1 MTKKSLNEKEVEQF
15 LLLNPDF
22 LSKNSHIL
30 NTLEIVHETGGAVS
44 LIQKQVEL
52 LRENYNSTSNN
63 LLGLIEIAKNN
74 ESIFLRT
81 KDLILDLILCKNS
94 IDIISLTE
102 RRFEGKFQADKCK
115 LLFFRENLNLPKGRI
130 IAPKEAHGVFGKKY
144 NAVDIYCGS
153 INKKESDYIF
163 KKKSGIVEC
172 ILVPIKSPDC
182 PGLLALGSKKEGVY
196 SNDYDSM
203 FLEFVAQVL
212 ANLIERNNY

>member
-30 NTLEIVHETGGAVS
+30 NALEIVHETGGAVS

-74 ESIFLRT
+74 ENIFIRT
-81 KDLILDLILCKNS
+81 KELILDLILCKNS
-94 IDIISLTE
+94 TDIISLTE
-102 RRFEGKFQADKCK
+102 RRFEKTFQADKCK
-115 LLFFRENLNLPKGRI
+115 LIFFRENTNLPKGRI
-130 IAPKEAHGVFGKKY
+130 VNPKEAHRVFGKKY
-144 NAVDIYCGS
+144 NAADIYCGP
-153 INKKESDYIF
+153 INKKEC
-163 KKKSGIVEC
+163 V
-172 ILVPIKSPDC
+172 LVPIKNQDC
-182 PGLLALGSKKEGVY
+182 PGLLALGSKKHGTY
-196 SNDYDSM
+196 SEDYDSM
-203 FLEFVAQVL
+203 FLEFISQVL

>member
-94 IDIISLTE
+94 IDIISLAE
-102 RRFEGKFQADKCK
+102 RRFEGQFQADKCK
-115 LLFFRENLNLPKGRI
+115 LLIFRENLNLPKGRI
-130 IAPKEAHGVFGKKY
+130 IDPKEAHGVFGKKY

-153 INKKESDYIF
+153 INKKESNYIF

-172 ILVPIKSPDC
+172 VLVPIKSPDC

>member
-1 MTKKSLNEKEVEQF
+1 MTKKALNEKEVEKF

-30 NTLEIVHETGGAVS
+30 NALEIVHETGGAVS

-115 LLFFRENLNLPKGRI
+115 LLFFRENSNLPKGRI
-130 IAPKEAHGVFGKKY
+130 VDPKEAHGVFGKKY
-144 NAVDIYCGS
+144 NAVDIYCGP
-153 INKKESDYIF
+153 INKKEADYIF

-172 ILVPIKSPDC
+172 VLVPIKSPDC

-196 SNDYDSM
+196 SDDYDSM

>member
-94 IDIISLTE
+94 IDIISLAE
-102 RRFEGKFQADKCK
+102 RRFEGQFQADKCK

-130 IAPKEAHGVFGKKY
+130 IDPKEAHGVFGKKY

-153 INKKESDYIF
+153 INKKESNYIF

-172 ILVPIKSPDC
+172 VLVPIKSPDC

>member
-74 ESIFLRT
+74 ENIFLRT
-81 KDLILDLILCKNS
+81 KDLILDLILCKNAV
-94 IDIISLTE
+94 DIISLTE

-115 LLFFRENLNLPKGRI
+115 LIFFRENTNLPKGRVVD
-130 IAPKEAHGVFGKKY
+130 PKEAHGVFGKKY
-144 NAVDIYCGS
+144 NAVDIYCGPV
-153 INKKESDYIF
+153 NKKESDYIF
-163 KKKSGIVEC
+163 KKK
-172 ILVPIKSPDC
+172 
-182 PGLLALGSKKEGVY
+182 
-196 SNDYDSM
+196 
-203 FLEFVAQVL
+203 
-212 ANLIERNNY
+212 R

>member
-30 NTLEIVHETGGAVS
+30 NALEIVHETGGAVS

-74 ESIFLRT
+74 ENIFLRT
-81 KDLILDLILCKNS
+81 KDLILDLILCKNAV
-94 IDIISLTE
+94 DIISLTE

-115 LLFFRENLNLPKGRI
+115 LIFFRENTNLPKGRVVD
-130 IAPKEAHGVFGKKY
+130 PKEAHGVFGKKY
-144 NAVDIYCGS
+144 NAVDIYCGPV
-153 INKKESDYIF
+153 NKKESDYIF
-163 KKKSGIVEC
+163 KKKSGILEC
-172 ILVPIKSPDC
+172 VLVPLKSPDC

-196 SNDYDSM
+196 SKDYDSM
-203 FLEFVAQVL
+203 FLEFIAQVL